1 MVQVEDIP
9 TRWNTEYQIMMSS
22 ESSESETSVTMQ
34 NMLKGNQLN
43 SSEVFNS
50 LDFSRSN
57 LTRKMR
63 ETERRIQLVFFCL
76 SQIVA
81 F

>member
-22 ESSESETSVTMQ
+22 ESSESEMSVTMQ
-34 NMLKGNQLN
+34 NILKGNQLN
-43 SSEVFNS
+43 ISEVFNS

-63 ETERRIQLVFFCL
+63 EMERRIQFVFFCL